1 MREVQRGAWHGSVP
15 GPFVTFLRILEY
27 PPQQLS
33 RPEPFPGQHFP
44 HHPVDLRPRDPG
56 HLSPPSLLQ
65 AQQKCSAQQAQGH
78 VVMPARPSAGLVLV
92 QPHVAL
98 ISWRHSPHLARWRQ

>member
-1 MREVQRGAWHGSVP
+1 MRGGAKGGAALGMGAP
-15 GPFVTFLRILEY
+15 GPFVTILRILE

-56 HLSPPSLLQ
+56 HLFPQACCKSSRNAPPN
-65 AQQKCSAQQAQGH
+65 
-78 VVMPARPSAGLVLV
+78 
-92 QPHVAL
+92 
-98 ISWRHSPHLARWRQ
+98 RHIATW